1 MADETP
7 EDGTKKAVAKK
18 AAAKTSAAKK
28 SAAKKAPAK
37 KAATK
42 KAAAKKAATK
52 KAPAKKAA
60 SKKAPAKK
68 AASKKAAAKK
78 GSAGK
83 TPSRRSALEAGYK
96 EGTFGRKL
104 PGGPGITVTERRNL
118 SITQVA
124 AFDDTA
130 DKTRA
135 TIEKIVGVAP
145 PQNAVS
151 GVVKGK
157 THILWNGPNRWWIV
171 ESDARDVAPA
181 LKKALGDDAAVVTLG
196 HSRTCLRVSGTSLR
210 DVMSKGSTY
219 DYHPSAF
226 KPGDCIQTGMAH
238 VGVSLH
244 CLGDK
249 NGAAEVD
256 IYILRSF
263 ALHFFE
269 WLQESAG
276 EYGYRVEPMV
286 EA

>member
-7 EDGTKKAVAKK
+7 EDGAKKPVTKK
-18 AAAKTSAAKK
+18 AAAKKSPAKKGTAKKSAVKK

-37 KAATK
+37 KAA
-42 KAAAKKAATK
+42 AKKA
-52 KAPAKKAA
+52 
-60 SKKAPAKK
+60 
-68 AASKKAAAKK
+68 
-78 GSAGK
+78 SAGK
-83 TPSRRSALEAGYK
+83 APTRRSALEAGYK

-104 PGGPGITVTERRNL
+104 PGGPGITITERRNL

-130 DKTRA
+130 DQTRA
-135 TIEKIVGVAP
+135 AIEKITGVAP
-145 PQNAVS
+145 PKDAVS

-171 ESDARDVAPA
+171 ESDARDVGPA
-181 LKKALGDDAAVVTLG
+181 LKDALGDDAAVVTLG
-196 HSRTCLRVSGTSLR
+196 HSRTCLRVSGPGLR

-219 DYHPSAF
+219 DYHPSTF
-226 KPGDCIQTGMAH
+226 KPGDCVQTGMAH

-276 EYGYRVEPMV
+276 EYGYRIDPMV
-286 EA
+286 DI